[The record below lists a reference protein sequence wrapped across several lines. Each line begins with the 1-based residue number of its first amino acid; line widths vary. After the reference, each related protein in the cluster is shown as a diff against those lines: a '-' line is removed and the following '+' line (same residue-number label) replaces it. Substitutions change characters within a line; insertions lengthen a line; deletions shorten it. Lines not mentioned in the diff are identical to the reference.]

1 MMKLKFI
8 LMSILV
14 LGCLCMAKNVQ
25 AADSDNIAYEHTFK
39 TSGWNTPAHD
49 ILTVQRGNHS
59 TFGPYMTI
67 RNETGLGSKKVKCSV
82 VVYDTNG
89 NDYNACYN
97 MTGTGP
103 GAYFMLSE
111 GTTYKV
117 TMLEVYYT
125 NSEVTLR
132 YRKEYTAT
140 WGATLTGYFN
150 PWVTQ

>member
-1 MMKLKFI
+1 MKFRFI
-8 LMSILV
+8 IMSILV

-39 TSGWNTPAHD
+39 SSGWNTPAHD
-49 ILTVQRGNHS
+49 ILTVPMGNHLR
-59 TFGPYMTI
+59 FGPYMTI
-67 RNETGLGSKKVKCSV
+67 RNETGLGTKKVKCSI
-82 VVYDTNG
+82 VVYDPNG
-89 NDYNACYN
+89 NDFNACYN

-103 GAYFMLSE
+103 GEYFMLSE

-117 TMLEVYYT
+117 TMLEIYHT
-125 NSEVTLR
+125 NPEVTLR